1 METTS
6 FQVKHLTYILL
17 LPMMGKNPRSINA
30 NFLSKYADNSACGI
44 TSVQLQ
50 FSYIDICVLVVGA
63 LWLSAGAQRA
73 EAIYSQ
79 TFSIL
84 LLSFPFNRI
93 KCFDCRGQDRR
104 SFDK

>member
-30 NFLSKYADNSACGI
+30 NLLSKYADNSACGI

-50 FSYIDICVLVVGA
+50 FSYIDSCVLVVGA

-73 EAIYSQ
+73 EAIYAVK
-79 TFSIL
+79 L
-84 LLSFPFNRI
+84 LVSFYCPFPFNRI
-93 KCFDCRGQDRR
+93 KCFNCRGQDRR
-104 SFDK
+104 S